1 MELAGKVAVVT
12 GGAGGIG
19 RATAKLLAANG
30 AAVVVADLKDD
41 MGRETVDQITHAG
54 GTATYRHVDLTV
66 EPDVEALMAHAV
78 EAFGRLDIAVNNA
91 GITGAYGPVARLSLA
106 DWRRVMAV
114 NLDAVFLCIRAE
126 VPRLLDSGGGAI
138 VNTASAAGLM
148 GFAQLPAYVAAKH
161 AVIGLTKS
169 VALEH
174 ARHGIRVNAVCPGS
188 VRTPMLEAFAGSAEA
203 VESMGS
209 VSPIGRVAAPEE
221 IAEAIV
227 WLCSARASYVTG
239 VAVPIDG
246 GALAT

>member
-30 AAVVVADLKDD
+30 AAVVAADLKDE
-41 MGRETVDQITHAG
+41 MGRETIDQITQAG
-54 GTATYRHVDLTV
+54 GTATYRHVDVTV
-66 EPDVEALMAHAV
+66 ESDVEALMAHAV

-91 GITGAYGPVARLSLA
+91 GITGAYGPVAQLSLA

-114 NLDAVFLCIRAE
+114 NVDGVFLCIRAE
-126 VPRLLDSGGGAI
+126 VPRLLESGGGAI

-188 VRTPMLEAFAGSAEA
+188 VRTPMLEAFAGSAAA
-203 VESMGS
+203 VESMGA

-221 IAEAIV
+221 IAQAIL

-239 VAVPIDG
+239 VAIPIDG

>member
-30 AAVVVADLKDD
+30 AAVVVADLKDE
-41 MGRETVDQITHAG
+41 MGRETIDQITRAG
-54 GTATYRHVDLTV
+54 GTAVYRHVDVTV

-91 GITGAYGPVARLSLA
+91 GITGAYGPVARLSLP

-126 VPRLLDSGGGAI
+126 VPRLLESGGGAI

-188 VRTPMLEAFAGSAEA
+188 VRTPMLEAFAGSAAA
-203 VESMGS
+203 VESMGE

-221 IAEAIV
+221 IAQAIL

>member
-1 MELAGKVAVVT
+1 
-12 GGAGGIG
+12 
-19 RATAKLLAANG
+19 
-30 AAVVVADLKDD
+30 
-41 MGRETVDQITHAG
+41 
-54 GTATYRHVDLTV
+54 
-66 EPDVEALMAHAV
+66 
-78 EAFGRLDIAVNNA
+78 
-91 GITGAYGPVARLSLA
+91 
-106 DWRRVMAV
+106 
-114 NLDAVFLCIRAE
+114 
-126 VPRLLDSGGGAI
+126 
-138 VNTASAAGLM
+138 M

-188 VRTPMLEAFAGSAEA
+188 VRTPMLEAFAGSAAA
-203 VESMGS
+203 VESMGA

-221 IAEAIV
+221 IAQAIL